1 MRAVGATEV
10 FRKPSSRSQVSASGT
25 RGHIFVKVRRVGRRE
40 LAETT
45 VAETGISA
53 LELGVVGGRTTCK
66 VSPDSDCQLQG
77 CSPWEH
83 CRAPLGLHSDNKSS
97 HFVRCEPLE
106 QLKFVVNRRPA
117 RSLLRA
123 GREGSRLEVKSKPS
137 RRAGQ
142 FSQGRP
148 T

>member
-53 LELGVVGGRTTCK
+53 LELGVVGGRTTCN
-66 VSPDSDCQLQG
+66 VNPDSDCQLSG
-77 CSPWEH
+77 LLTWE
-83 CRAPLGLHSDNKSS
+83 PGGLRSDSIPKI
-97 HFVRCEPLE
+97 
-106 QLKFVVNRRPA
+106 KA
-117 RSLLRA
+117 RTLFDA
-123 GREGSRLEVKSKPS
+123 SRWSN
-137 RRAGQ
+137 
-142 FSQGRP
+142 
-148 T
+148 